1 LESRVN
7 YTLVGFFVI
16 VMSTALVMIAFWLT
30 AGSRSK
36 DYHPYLVYMQES
48 VGGLSEQA
56 AVKFNGVQVGYV
68 EAIRLDKNNP
78 QLVRIKLEI
87 EDGTPITTSTRAML
101 MSQGITGIAY
111 VGLMAISPKAP
122 PLVTTEGQP
131 YPVIPS
137 SPSLLVQLDKAVRD
151 VSQSVSDMSNRL
163 QRILSPEN
171 ELVLKNTLHNFDEFT
186 SMLRR
191 NNLTIERGLHSIEI
205 TFQNAAEASRRF
217 PNLAKDMQETF
228 KTIRSAADE
237 FKQTLASTQS
247 AVDTVSDQ
255 AIPPAVN
262 MMERLQSAAKSVNA
276 LSKAL
281 EENPSTIIRGRAP
294 AEPGPG
300 E

>member
-1 LESRVN
+1 MESRVN
-7 YTLVGFFVI
+7 YTLVGFFVV
-16 VMSTALVMIAFWLT
+16 VMSAVLVMIAFWLT

-36 DYHPYLVYMQES
+36 EYNPYLAYMQES

-68 EAIRLDKNNP
+68 ESIRLDKQNP

-87 EDGTPITTSTRAML
+87 EEGTPITTSTRAML

-122 PLVTTEGQP
+122 PLVTTEGEP

-151 VSQSVSDMSNRL
+151 VSQSVSDMSTRL

-171 ELVLKNTLHNFDEFT
+171 ELALKNTLHNFDEFT
-186 SMLRR
+186 AMLRR
-191 NNLTIERGLHSIEI
+191 NNDVIERGLHSVEI
-205 TFQNAAEASRRF
+205 TFQNAAEASRQF
-217 PNLAKDMQETF
+217 PSLAKDMHETF
-228 KTIRSAADE
+228 NTIRSAAQD
-237 FKQTLASTQS
+237 FKQTLATTQS
-247 AVDTVSDQ
+247 ALDTVSDQ
-255 AIPPAVN
+255 AIPPAVT

-276 LSKAL
+276 LSKEL
-281 EENPSTIIRGRAP
+281 EANPSTIIRGRVP